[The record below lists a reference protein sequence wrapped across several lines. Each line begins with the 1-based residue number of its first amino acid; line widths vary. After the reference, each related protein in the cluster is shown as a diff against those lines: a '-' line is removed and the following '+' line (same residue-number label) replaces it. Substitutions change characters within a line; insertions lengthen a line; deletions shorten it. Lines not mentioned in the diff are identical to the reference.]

1 MVFELLG
8 ILVIK
13 IEHISSKEKLKKRE
27 VISKHYENR
36 SIQYTAIFHSCKND
50 NFQMKNF
57 DIFLILTQNIDCW
70 YTLEKPHCGGSN
82 E

>member
-36 SIQYTAIFHSCKND
+36 PIQYTAIFHSRKND
-50 NFQMKNF
+50 NF
-57 DIFLILTQNIDCW
+57 
-70 YTLEKPHCGGSN
+70 
-82 E
+82 

>member
-27 VISKHYENR
+27 VISNHYENTP
-36 SIQYTAIFHSCKND
+36 IQYTAIFHSRKND

-57 DIFLILTQNIDCW
+57 DIFLTLAQNIDCW
-70 YTLEKPHCGGSN
+70 YMLEKPHCGGSN